1 MQPKSFASSPDVR
14 RRMQRQP
21 RESTGPERAL
31 RSALHR
37 AGLRFRLHVPVL
49 DGRSRKA
56 DIVLARHRAV
66 VFVDGC
72 FWHACP
78 KHGTRPRVNR
88 WYWDAKLEG
97 NRRRDRDTDRRLRA
111 AGWRVVRVW
120 EHEAP
125 TAAAQRIVRW
135 LRERPK
141 KASRPP
147 GA

>member
-1 MQPKSFASSPDVR
+1 MPTASFASSPDVR

-49 DGRSRKA
+49 EGRNRKA
-56 DIVLARHRAV
+56 DIVLARFRTV

-78 KHGTRPRVNR
+78 RHGTRPRANR
-88 WYWDAKLEG
+88 WYWDAKLDG
-97 NRRRDRDTDRRLRA
+97 NRRRDRDTDRRLRS

-125 TAAAQRIVRW
+125 TAAAARILRW
-135 LRERPK
+135 LRERSPK
-141 KASRPP
+141 PPRSP